1 MSAKWRTIVAIAAL
15 VLGVVATAQPVSAQS
30 GGSGGSSG
38 CGSTF
43 AGATT
48 SDSDGDGVSDAAE
61 VVAGTDD
68 CNPDDTPTLVC
79 GEFVANYDLSTA
91 DTDSDGFT
99 DAAELAAGS
108 DHCDSTSV
116 IAAAVTTTTAAPA
129 ATTTTAAPAA
139 TTTTAAPAATTTTAA
154 PAATTTTEA
163 SVVGAGAL
171 DNEDV
176 DPPQLALTGP
186 STATLAA
193 VVGVAAL
200 LLGLA
205 SLAVGRRVREI

>member
-15 VLGVVATAQPVSAQS
+15 VLGVVATAQPVSAQ
-30 GGSGGSSG
+30 SGGSSG

-61 VVAGTDD
+61 VVAGTGECD
-68 CNPDDTPTLVC
+68 PADTPTSVC
-79 GEFVANYDLSTA
+79 GAFVANYDASTA

-99 DAAELAAGS
+99 DAAEIAAGS

-129 ATTTTAAPAA
+129 ATTMTAAPAA

-171 DNEDV
+171 DNDDA

-205 SLAVGRRVREI
+205 SLAVGRRVQEI

>member
-38 CGSTF
+38 CASTF
-43 AGATT
+43 ADATT

-171 DNEDV
+171 DNEDA